1 MKARRSQHRIAA
13 VVLSVGILHLLI
25 AAWLLHSKM
34 PRGTA
39 GSIEPVWA
47 SMEVVEASASAAVP
61 QVIPESPALPEPA
74 PAQPAITT
82 ETAAALKP
90 DAVSSPQP
98 PIPEAMP
105 AKAAQPPAVASHWSG
120 PIAAA
125 PIAEPEGPPVAF
137 VPAVTA
143 ATVPQNA
150 PCPGGQSATNDQV
163 QTSNC
168 PRSMRPTLD

>member
-47 SMEVVEASASAAVP
+47 SMEVVEVSSSAMVS

-120 PIAAA
+120 PLAAA

-137 VPAVTA
+137 VPAATV
-143 ATVPQNA
+143 ATVPQSA
-150 PCPGGQSATNDQV
+150 PCPGGQAAAIDHAQMDS
-163 QTSNC
+163 C
-168 PRSMRPTLD
+168 PRTIRPTQ